1 MCVSVT
7 LRDQETTWGLKKR
20 SQLKNE
26 PVVRTCKALATCRC
40 SSQRA
45 QISSKVAQK
54 AVFTFKEIG
63 LCFLFLILFS

>member
-7 LRDQETTWGLKKR
+7 LRDQEATWGLKKMKPA
-20 SQLKNE
+20 QKM
-26 PVVRTCKALATCRC
+26 

-54 AVFTFKEIG
+54 AVLTFKEIG